1 MKSTLIQADKSK
13 KLILSAVLIA
23 LALILS
29 LVDASLSSM
38 LPIVPGAKLG
48 LANLVTLF
56 AIYALGLPYALM
68 ITIVR
73 GLLTAL
79 MSGNIMMLL
88 FSLGGGITAVFIMYA
103 LKNVLN
109 IIKVS
114 VCAGIAH
121 NLIQLAA
128 AVFVTDTPNLI
139 YYAPILICA
148 GAICGFATG
157 AIVTVILRRLK
168 DYTLTKNEKRSY

>member
-1 MKSTLIQADKSK
+1 MLT
-13 KLILSAVLIA
+13 A

-56 AIYALGLPYALM
+56 AVYALGLPYALM
-68 ITIVR
+68 ITAAR
-73 GLLTAL
+73 SLLTAL
-79 MSGNIMMLL
+79 MSGNITMLL
-88 FSLGGGITAVFIMYA
+88 FSLGGGIVAVFIMFA
-103 LKNVLN
+103 LKNVLS
-109 IIKVS
+109 IVKVS

-128 AVFVTDTPNLI
+128 AVFVTDTVNVI
-139 YYAPILICA
+139 YYAPVLICA
-148 GAICGFATG
+148 GAVCGFATG
-157 AIVTVILRRLK
+157 ALVCVILRRLK
-168 DYTLTKNEKRSY
+168 DYTLIRNAGL

>member
-1 MKSTLIQADKSK
+1 
-13 KLILSAVLIA
+13 
-23 LALILS
+23 
-29 LVDASLSSM
+29 M

-56 AIYALGLPYALM
+56 AVYALGLPYALL
-68 ITIVR
+68 ITVAK

-79 MSGNIMMLL
+79 ISGNITMLI
-88 FSLGGGITAVFIMYA
+88 FSLGGGIGAVLIMYA
-103 LKNVLN
+103 LKNTLS

-128 AVFVTDTPNLI
+128 AVFVTDTAGVI
-139 YYAPILICA
+139 YYAPVLICA
-148 GAICGFATG
+148 GSICGFATG
-157 AIVTVILRRLK
+157 ALTAVILRRVK
-168 DYTLTKNEKRSY
+168 VSAAGIA